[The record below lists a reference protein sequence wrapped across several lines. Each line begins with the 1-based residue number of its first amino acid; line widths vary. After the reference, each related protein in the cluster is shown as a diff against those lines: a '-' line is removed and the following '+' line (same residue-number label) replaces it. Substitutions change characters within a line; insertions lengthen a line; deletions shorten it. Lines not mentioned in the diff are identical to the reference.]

1 MSEILFEVDTKAL
14 VQILVTILVIE
25 EHLSSFSE
33 ARDSQLWTST
43 VLIILV
49 GVGFW
54 CSHLTNLAN
63 LEYSDRVTWNICFN
77 INFIVNE
84 FASILVPSLLLNNIR
99 ADIDEL
105 L

>member
-14 VQILVTILVIE
+14 IQILVTILVIE
-25 EHLSSFSE
+25 EHLSSFGE

-43 VLIILV
+43 VLIVLV
-49 GVGFW
+49 GVGLR
-54 CSHLTNLAN
+54 CSHLTNLTT

-84 FASILVPSLLLNNIR
+84 FASILVPSLLLNNIG
-99 ADIDEL
+99 ANIGKL